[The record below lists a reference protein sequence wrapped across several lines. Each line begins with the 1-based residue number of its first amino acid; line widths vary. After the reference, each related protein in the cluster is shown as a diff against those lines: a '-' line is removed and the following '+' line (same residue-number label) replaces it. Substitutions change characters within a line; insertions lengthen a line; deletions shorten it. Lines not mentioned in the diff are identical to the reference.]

1 MLDFARFP
9 EKHAVARAR
18 SVLAFLAILI
28 TTIAPAAAFAS
39 PPTFS
44 PDMALASDSGQVDV
58 QWQADG
64 EVTLTMNET
73 SRGTKLVYKGTDSRI
88 FLSGLRDGDYELRLA
103 SEDGA
108 LSEPAVVE
116 VRHQSLSRALF
127 LVLIGA
133 LVTLGIVIVVLRG
146 ARHG

>member
-1 MLDFARFP
+1 
-9 EKHAVARAR
+9 
-18 SVLAFLAILI
+18 
-28 TTIAPAAAFAS
+28 
-39 PPTFS
+39 
-44 PDMALASDSGQVDV
+44 MALASDSGQVDV

-108 LSEPAVVE
+108 LSEPVVVE